1 MQFEEHISAFIDGA
15 LDAAEE
21 TEFLHILSVSPEKRA
36 LLHEYLSLKSMLAA
50 DARAITVPP
59 SLDAAVLGAAGVGT
73 AAGLAAAGGAV
84 GGAGAASVL
93 GVDASG
99 KAISAAGTSS
109 AGTTAAAVGHT
120 SGLGA
125 AVPWWTLP
133 RILGTVL
140 LGCAL
145 FTGGFL
151 LNDTMKHHSDPAV
164 NGAPATSSTGQHD
177 LVQTTSRS
185 GSQTSPQ
192 PGDPRAGQATPPAPE
207 YRTIILTRVDTVFL
221 PPPLAKVDTVLLYR
235 IDTQYVAL
243 AQLPIDKRAV
253 MIQEAPVTPPQFASS
268 GRIDVEVQ
276 REHLSTWPYIDY
288 HRAGVEREQ
297 QHFSIFA
304 AYALDQ
310 MHAAGLMVGEKSFA
324 MEYYRIENDSLY
336 IYQRQPALLYGG
348 GFYRFSLPLSGNIA
362 PEAMFQLGGTD
373 LGPVIGA
380 RLALRFSP
388 LRNLS
393 ILLGADG
400 AVLAYRYKDRLFTSH
415 SLGLTY
421 GIRYQF

>member
-15 LDAAEE
+15 LGAEEE

-59 SLDAAVLGAAGVGT
+59 SLDAAVFGAAGLGA
-73 AAGLAAAGGAV
+73 AAGLAAGGGAAGGAAATSAIGSGATGV
-84 GGAGAASVL
+84 GIVAAGA
-93 GVDASG
+93 
-99 KAISAAGTSS
+99 TS
-109 AGTTAAAVGHT
+109 AGSTAGAVAGSADLAATV
-120 SGLGA
+120 S
-125 AVPWWTLP
+125 WWTLQ
-133 RILGTVL
+133 RILGAVL

-145 FTGGFL
+145 FTGGFV
-151 LNDTMKHHSDPAV
+151 LNETMRKNTDTAVDIFTPAQSTEQTEPVQADFRSDV
-164 NGAPATSSTGQHD
+164 
-177 LVQTTSRS
+177 
-185 GSQTSPQ
+185 
-192 PGDPRAGQATPPAPE
+192 QATPPLTKLGLQQTTSPE
-207 YRTIILTRVDTVFL
+207 TRYRTVIVTRVDTVYL
-221 PPPLAKVDTVLLYR
+221 PPQLAMVDTVLLYR
-235 IDTQYVAL
+235 IDTQYVAI
-243 AQLPIDKRAV
+243 AQAPLDGRTI
-253 MIQEAPVTPPQFASS
+253 MIQEAPAFPLQHAES

-288 HRAGVEREQ
+288 QRAGVEREQ
-297 QHFSIFA
+297 QHYSLLA
-304 AYALDQ
+304 AYSFDH

-348 GFYRFSLPLSGNIA
+348 GFYRFSLPLTEGIA

-380 RLALRFSP
+380 RLALRLSP
-388 LRNLS
+388 LRSLS
-393 ILLGADG
+393 VVLGADA
-400 AVLAYRYKDRLFTSH
+400 AVLAYRYKDKLFTSH

-421 GIRYQF
+421 GVRYQF